1 MYKPSCGSPGHRRS
15 KVVFWYPSL
24 LAGFLLVAGAVFAGG
39 PPAAVLDKQQAKV
52 KRVMGIQE
60 DVTPF
65 LMVSEDVLG
74 TATGVDEDGE
84 VVLVVYVNQ
93 RGKAM
98 AELVRA
104 LPKAIRGAP
113 VVVETTEPFRALRRV
128 KTPSVEVSHTAPQAS
143 PIQLGT
149 SGGWGQDLANGYCCG
164 GTLGALVE
172 IDGAQHILSNYHV
185 FEADIVPGGNGD
197 VATTGDPVLQPGLID
212 VSCNAGGAQAV
223 ATLVMS
229 TSLPGSNVDAAV
241 ARVVPGM
248 VSPDGAILEIG
259 VLSAQTADASLR
271 QKVKKSGRTTGLTRS
286 TVSGLNATLSVA
298 YDDECA
304 GGTAFTKVFTGQ
316 IVVKNRDSSFLAGG
330 DSGAVL
336 VEDVAADP
344 RAVGL
349 LYAGSSTLAVAN
361 PIDDVLQFLGA
372 TMVGQ

>member
-1 MYKPSCGSPGHRRS
+1 MSTLSSGSPGHRQR
-15 KVVFWYPSL
+15 KVVFGCPTL
-24 LAGFLLVAGAVFAGG
+24 LAGFLLASGVAFGGG
-39 PPAAVLDKQQAKV
+39 PPPGVLDKQHAKV
-52 KRVMGIQE
+52 KQVMGIQE
-60 DVTPF
+60 EITPF
-65 LMVSEDVLG
+65 LMVSEGILG
-74 TATGVDEDGE
+74 TATGVDEEGE
-84 VVLVVYVNQ
+84 VALVVYVNQ

-98 AELVRA
+98 AEVVRA

-113 VVVETTEPFRALRRV
+113 VVVELTEPFRAQRRV
-128 KTPSVEVSHTAPQAS
+128 KTPSVEVSHTAPQAP

-149 SGGWGQDLANGYCCG
+149 SGGWGYDLANGYCCG

-172 IDGAQHILSNYHV
+172 IDGVRHVLSNYHV
-185 FEADIVPGGNGD
+185 FEADIVPGGNND
-197 VATTGDPVLQPGLID
+197 TATEEDPILQPGLMD
-212 VSCNAGGAQAV
+212 VGCSAGGAQAV
-223 ATLVMS
+223 ANLVMS
-229 TSLPGSNVDAAV
+229 ASLPEGNVDAAV

-248 VSPDGAILEIG
+248 VSPDGAVLEVG
-259 VLSAQTADASLR
+259 VLSATTADAFLR

-286 TVSGLNATLSVA
+286 TVSALNATVSVD

-316 IVVKNRDSSFLAGG
+316 TVVKNRDGSFLAGG

-336 VEDVAADP
+336 VEDTATNP

-361 PIDDVLQFLGA
+361 PIDDVLTFFGA